1 MKIRILYRQIQEIPA
16 ENREK
21 QKELEHSSDLAALRL
36 GIPLPTRYRPFTGNM
51 NSRMRIH
58 EREYES
64 IADFTRLHEMWLND
78 PECIQIDE
86 EWEKCYIWERR
97 EILYVDDAGD
107 PTIPWLQMAAEQG
120 RTVKYVVNPDYK
132 MPKEQ
137 DNYKG

>member
-64 IADFTRLHEMWLND
+64 IADFTRLHGNGGKYYMW
-78 PECIQIDE
+78 
-86 EWEKCYIWERR
+86 
-97 EILYVDDAGD
+97 
-107 PTIPWLQMAAEQG
+107 M
-120 RTVKYVVNPDYK
+120 
-132 MPKEQ
+132 MPATLRYHGCRWRQ
-137 DNYKG
+137 SRDGQ